1 MKVIINGKEKP
12 INNVTWDDLCDIRT
26 VVDYSQDMHIKWP
39 QKIQEDREFAI
50 TEIMRNLC

>member
-50 TEIMRNLC
+50 TEIMRILC